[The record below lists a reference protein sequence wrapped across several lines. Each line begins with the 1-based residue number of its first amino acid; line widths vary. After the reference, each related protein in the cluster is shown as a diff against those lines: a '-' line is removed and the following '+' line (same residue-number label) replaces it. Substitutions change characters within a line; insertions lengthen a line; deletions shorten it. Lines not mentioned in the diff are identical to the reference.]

1 MPLDKDG
8 LTVAIK
14 NTFINALSQNW
25 SQDQVA
31 TALANAI
38 DTYVRGGDIVH
49 ITVQVTD
56 PTNKVIGTGT
66 QTGTGKI
73 Q

>member
-8 LTVAIK
+8 LRTAIK
-14 NTFINALSQNW
+14 DTFNSAYAQNW

-38 DTYVRGGDIVH
+38 DTYVRSGDIVH
-49 ITVQVTD
+49 VTVQVTD

-66 QTGTGKI
+66 QTGVGKI